1 MKKVLILATCM
12 LFLMVASVYATTTT
26 YPFEYSGGL
35 LATGLTH
42 DDYYSWG
49 FNITVPANEDISSAT
64 ITFEGLRNWDNRRN
78 HLYVHILGDVGEDK
92 LGFRKAGDDSG
103 TNFVDSL
110 NSWNLNGEGN
120 TFVYD
125 FGLPYGNGNNATI
138 ARNVSFTISD
148 LSVLS
153 FLNTATSDGLFGLG
167 FDPDCHFWA
176 TKLKLTLISEGG
188 GSQEV
193 PEPGTIL
200 LVGVG
205 LLGLGF
211 LRKK

>member
-26 YPFEYSGGL
+26 YPFEVSGGFL
-35 LATGLTH
+35 STGLVH

-49 FNITVPANEDISSAT
+49 LNITVPANEDISSAT
-64 ITFEGLRNWDNRRN
+64 ITFEGLRNWDNLKN
-78 HLYVHILGDVGEDK
+78 KLFVHILGDAP
-92 LGFRKAGDDSG
+92 LGFLKAGDDSG

-110 NSWNLNGEGN
+110 TTWNNGLEGN
-120 TFVYD
+120 IFVYD
-125 FGLPYGNGNNATI
+125 FGLPYGSGNNAMV
-138 ARNVSFTISD
+138 ARDVSFTISD

-167 FDPDCHFWA
+167 VDPDCHFWA

>member
-1 MKKVLILATCM
+1 MKKVLILATCI

-49 FNITVPANEDISSAT
+49 LNIIVPANEDISSAT
-64 ITFEGLRNWDNRRN
+64 ITFEGLRNWDNKRN
-78 HLYVHILGDVGEDK
+78 QLYVHILGDAP
-92 LGFRKAGDDSG
+92 LGFLKAGDDSG
-103 TNFVDSL
+103 TNFVDSFT
-110 NSWNLNGEGN
+110 NPVWWNIGSEGN
-120 TFVYD
+120 IFVYD
-125 FGLPYGNGNNATI
+125 FGLPYGNGYNATV

-148 LSVLS
+148 LSVIT

>member
-1 MKKVLILATCM
+1 MKKVFVLATCM
-12 LFLMVASVYATTTT
+12 LFLMVAPVFATT
-26 YPFEYSGGL
+26 YPFEYSGGFL
-35 LATGLTH
+35 SSGLVH

-49 FNITVPANEDISSAT
+49 LNITVPADEDITSAT
-64 ITFEGLRNWDNRRN
+64 ITFEGLRNWDNLRN
-78 HLYVHILGDVGEDK
+78 HLYVHILGDAL

-125 FGLPYGNGNNATI
+125 FGLPYGNGNNATV

-148 LSVLS
+148 LSVIT

-167 FDPDCHFWA
+167 LDPDCHFWA